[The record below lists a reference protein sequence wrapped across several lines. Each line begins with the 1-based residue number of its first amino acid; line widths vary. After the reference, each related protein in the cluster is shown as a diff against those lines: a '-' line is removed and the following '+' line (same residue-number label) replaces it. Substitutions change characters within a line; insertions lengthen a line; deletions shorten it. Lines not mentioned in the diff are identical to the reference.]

1 MSKSEATSPSR
12 AAREL
17 GIDSLSRE
25 ELHQLTDAV
34 NRELESRAF
43 EANLKRELTSY
54 KRRSG

>member
-1 MSKSEATSPSR
+1 MSNQRAGR

-17 GIDSLSRE
+17 GIESMSRS
-25 ELHQLTDAV
+25 ELHNLTEAV

-43 EANLKRELTSY
+43 EANLKRELASR

>member
-1 MSKSEATSPSR
+1 MSRIDVTSPSR

-17 GIDSLSRE
+17 GIESLSRE
-25 ELHQLTDAV
+25 ELHRLTDAV

-43 EANLKRELTSY
+43 EANLKRELSSY